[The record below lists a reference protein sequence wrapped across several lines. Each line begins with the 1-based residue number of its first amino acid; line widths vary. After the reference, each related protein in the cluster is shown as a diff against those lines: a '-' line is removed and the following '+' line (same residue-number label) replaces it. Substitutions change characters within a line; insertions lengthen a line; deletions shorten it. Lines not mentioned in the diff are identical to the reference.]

1 MCRQLMA
8 LVASSRH
15 RITQVCTDIRS
26 ISCRIDND
34 TTMEKLHTVAL
45 FETPNSNIIDVIGIE
60 QDELS
65 ARERPEQSMKH
76 NPSGLPPHK
85 K

>member
-1 MCRQLMA
+1 MTL
-8 LVASSRH
+8 H
-15 RITQVCTDIRS
+15 K
-26 ISCRIDND
+26 
-34 TTMEKLHTVAL
+34 EKLHKLHFV
-45 FETPNSNIIDVIGIE
+45 ETPNSNIIDVIGIE